1 MGQGVKKRA
10 HTARTKEVM
19 SQMRAFIDQGFWE
32 DLVASLLLIA
42 AVILIRALINRMIE
56 RNTRAT
62 SAERRRWLSATRSV
76 SIALAAFGLVL
87 IWSSALSTFA
97 LSLTAF
103 AVAIVIATKELIL
116 CFSGAVIRT
125 SLDSVDVGNWIEI
138 DGTAGEIVENAL
150 LTTTLLVVD
159 LHGGTYTYTGR
170 KLTLPN
176 SLFLSAKVFHVP
188 KGDFVLHSFKLT
200 FENVQNLAQRKDL
213 AKRTLADLCTPFADQ
228 IDTEAAKMSKRMDV
242 ELEDVRNTVK
252 LTTSDIGKPVLT
264 VSLLCPK
271 EQALKIQQ
279 QVVECVLM
287 AEFPDVTPTPAEA
300 E

>member
-1 MGQGVKKRA
+1 MMDQV
-10 HTARTKEVM
+10 
-19 SQMRAFIDQGFWE
+19 RAFIDRGFWE
-32 DLVASLLLIA
+32 DLAASLLLIA
-42 AVILIRALINRMIE
+42 ALLLIRALINRLIE

-62 SAERRRWLSATRSV
+62 SAERRRWFSAARYTNLS
-76 SIALAAFGLVL
+76 LMAFGLIV

-125 SLDSVDVGNWIEI
+125 SLDGIDVGNWVEV
-138 DGTAGEIVENAL
+138 DGTAGEVVENAL

-159 LHGGTYTYTGR
+159 LEGGTYTYTGR
-170 KLTLPN
+170 KLTVPN
-176 SLFLSAKVFHVP
+176 SLFLTVKVYHVP

-200 FENVQNLAQRKDL
+200 FENSANLMQRLDI
-213 AKRTLADLCTPFADQ
+213 AKNTLADLTTPFAERLEA
-228 IDTEAAKMSKRMDV
+228 EAANLSKRLDI
-242 ELEDVRNTVK
+242 ELEDVGHSIK
-252 LTTSDIGKPVLT
+252 LTTSDIGKPALT

-279 QVVECVLM
+279 QLSEQVLL
-287 AEFPDVTPTPAEA
+287 ATFPDDDAPEEKAA
-300 E
+300 